1 VKNKKRI
8 IFIIL
13 ALGIYIFK
21 PFYYIYLFSYLNKIL
36 DMINAG
42 VEEVDPNWSFATY
55 ALSSTAI
62 GAILGGFIV
71 RWNTTFYIILI
82 RF

>member
-1 VKNKKRI
+1 MKNKKRI

-42 VEEVDPNWSFATY
+42 VEEVDPN
-55 ALSSTAI
+55 
-62 GAILGGFIV
+62 
-71 RWNTTFYIILI
+71 
-82 RF
+82 